1 MSFVGA
7 AGNAILFLFAFIGAV
22 LVGLITLSYAA
33 HSFLVVLEC
42 TAWGED
48 DVRWP
53 DEPIVDW
60 LWKLWYLLWLVAFWL
75 VPLWF
80 LIDGVVLPALG
91 RHAVGFAPVLVLAL
105 WLLFPVSIFS
115 SLSGGSRWVVFRPA
129 VLRRLAHHVAAL
141 LAVYVLGGGLVVGA
155 SVLFFRALLWN
166 SWLLVPLAAM
176 AGAAVLLI
184 YARLCGR
191 VAWLVIYRTSEK
203 PAKRP
208 KRKKKKAAG
217 RTPPAEP
224 GPAPE
229 APPPAEA
236 ERPLSPPALD
246 LAEEEDEW
254 APATPYA
261 LSSSSVPPP
270 PPPRPRPFEEPE
282 PGYNLSEDTEPPA
295 ARPLPFDGYT
305 PVGLP
310 PLPPLEGADRVESAN
325 AAIAGFEQRLAQ
337 RHPEIPPPAHPLWS
351 GVYSFPWYYT
361 SFRAWLCLS
370 FGGLVLTTLLR
381 GVLLTW
387 PF

>member
-1 MSFVGA
+1 MFDVGA
-7 AGNAILFLFAFIGAV
+7 AGNAILFLFFLVGAV

-33 HSFLVVLEC
+33 HSFLVVLES
-42 TAWGED
+42 TAWGAD

-60 LWKLWYLLWLVAFWL
+60 LWKLWYLVWLVAFWL

-91 RHAVGFAPVLVLAL
+91 RRAVGFYPLLVLAL
-105 WLLFPVSIFS
+105 WLLFPVSLFS

-129 VLRRLAHHVAAL
+129 VLRRLAHHVLAL

-155 SVLFFRALLWN
+155 CVLFFRALILN
-166 SWLLVPLAAM
+166 SWLPVPPTAM

-191 VAWLVIYRTSEK
+191 VAWLVIYRTPEK
-203 PAKRP
+203 PAKR
-208 KRKKKKAAG
+208 RKPRKKKAAE
-217 RTPPAEP
+217 RAPPAAP
-224 GPAPE
+224 SLAPE
-229 APPPAEA
+229 SPPPAEA
-236 ERPLSPPALD
+236 EPAPPPPARD
-246 LAEEEDEW
+246 DAEEDEW

-261 LSSSSVPPP
+261 LSSSTLNPP

-282 PGYNLSEDTEPPA
+282 PGYALCEDTEPPA

-305 PVGLP
+305 PIGLP
-310 PLPPLEGADRVESAN
+310 PLPPPEGADRVASAN
-325 AAIAGFEQRLAQ
+325 AAVAGFEQRLAQ
-337 RHPEIPPPAHPLWS
+337 RHKEIPPPAHPLWA
-351 GVYSFPWYYT
+351 GVYTFPWYYT